1 MSLEVKACAA
11 LTEPERAEI
20 LALQNEV
27 YSGENL
33 KNTVWLQTES
43 HFDRTVPCFYL
54 GRENDALTAFLSLFL
69 PTQEEAEV
77 TAFTK
82 QSARNCGQFTALL
95 HAAAKEMQVH
105 GVPDFLFD
113 LEPQSETGKAY
124 LKKLGRGPY
133 RIKDHARTF

>member
-95 HAAAKEMQVH
+95 HAAAK
-105 GVPDFLFD
+105 GNA
-113 LEPQSETGKAY
+113 G
-124 LKKLGRGPY
+124 
-133 RIKDHARTF
+133 ARRA

>member
-1 MSLEVKACAA
+1 MSLEIKACAA
-11 LTEPERAEI
+11 LTELERAEI
-20 LALQNEV
+20 LTLQSEV

-43 HFDRTVPCFYL
+43 QFDRTVPCFYL
-54 GRENDALTAFLSLFL
+54 GRENGVLTAFLSLFL

-82 QSARNCGQFTALL
+82 QSARNRRQFTALL

-105 GVPDFLFD
+105 GVCAVC
-113 LEPQSETGKAY
+113 K
-124 LKKLGRGPY
+124 R
-133 RIKDHARTF
+133 

>member
-82 QSARNCGQFTALL
+82 AIRAKLRAIHGTFARRRKGNAG
-95 HAAAKEMQVH
+95 
-105 GVPDFLFD
+105 
-113 LEPQSETGKAY
+113 
-124 LKKLGRGPY
+124 
-133 RIKDHARTF
+133 ARRA